1 MKIEHTNNANL
12 LKALGHPVRYC
23 IVEGLCAGEN
33 NVSTMVSCI
42 GVPQPTVS
50 QHLKILRAAGIIS
63 CKRNGNSILY
73 SVCSADAKRIIKA
86 LA

>member
-1 MKIEHTNNANL
+1 MHKEHTKKANL

-23 IVEGLCAGEN
+23 IVEGLCEGEN
-33 NVSTMVSCI
+33 NVSTMVSCT

-50 QHLKILRAAGIIS
+50 QHLTILRMAGIIS
-63 CKRNGNSILY
+63 CKRDGNSMLY
-73 SVCSADAKRIIKA
+73 SVCSADAKKIIKT